1 MIYIRK
7 GTSAAPT
14 AARSEAEAAA
24 AEARTAEASQKA
36 AEASEKA
43 AAANAA
49 AKEAEERTAVENR
62 KAAEA
67 SAAEAKSRADE
78 ARSRAAEAK
87 AAAAAARDAKD
98 AEAAK
103 AEAEEAKAKT
113 AADKLAADKVKAEK
127 ILAEAKLLELRRID
141 FETIERELA
150 EWRRDLEERER
161 ALTPEK
167 TIADLAWAGGQ
178 EDSVLDE
185 NGNVTKKTKEPY
197 LVENDRSLPRASR
210 SLAKAEREMREELAA
225 QTEATRDSLVA
236 SLEKLYI
243 AAVKEDRVTDAD
255 FYRRSIRSLSP
266 TWRLG
271 VDAVKSE
278 EGGQAE
284 GKQETETGKDG

>member
-1 MIYIRK
+1 M
-7 GTSAAPT
+7 
-14 AARSEAEAAA
+14 
-24 AEARTAEASQKA
+24 
-36 AEASEKA
+36 
-43 AAANAA
+43 
-49 AKEAEERTAVENR
+49 ENR

-67 SAAEAKSRADE
+67 TAAEAKSRAAE
-78 ARSRAAEAK
+78 AKSRAEEAK

-113 AADKLAADKVKAEK
+113 AADKLAADKLKAEK

-178 EDSVLDE
+178 DDSVLDE
-185 NGNVTKKTKEPY
+185 NGNVTKKVKEPY
-197 LVENDRSLPRASR
+197 LAENDRTLPRASR
-210 SLAKAEREMREELAA
+210 SLAKAERETREELAA
-225 QTEATRDSLVA
+225 QTEMTRDSLVA

-243 AAVKEDRVTDAD
+243 AAIKEDRVTDAD

-266 TWRLG
+266 TWKLG
-271 VDAVKSE
+271 VDAVQPE
-278 EGGQAE
+278 ECGPAE
-284 GKQETETGKDG
+284 GK

>member
-113 AADKLAADKVKAEK
+113 AADKLAADKLKAEK

-278 EGGQAE
+278 EGA
-284 GKQETETGKDG
+284 DR